1 MYQLKGLVVH
11 ESKKILIS
19 LGLTYFM
26 HKLLSHIKILGR
38 KGVTVVD
45 EE

>member
-1 MYQLKGLVVH
+1 MYKIISLVIH